1 VAAKGAAGVRL
12 WLSEGIVEDVIR
24 VITGRWKQRPDSQPL
39 WGPSAPVCH
48 RKNLGW
54 FRSVASKGSMDD
66 FSAAINLG
74 PLQLLGSQP
83 AAR

>member
-1 VAAKGAAGVRL
+1 M
-12 WLSEGIVEDVIR
+12 
-24 VITGRWKQRPDSQPL
+24 
-39 WGPSAPVCH
+39 
-48 RKNLGW
+48 
-54 FRSVASKGSMDD
+54 ASKGSMDD